1 MISAFFIFNQK
12 GEVLISRL
20 YRTDFK
26 RSIADVFRIQVVSN
40 PDVRSPIITLG
51 STSFFH
57 VRVNNLYV
65 VAVTKTNANAA
76 LVFEFC
82 YRFINICKSY
92 FGKMDEES
100 IKNNFVVVYELVD
113 EINDFG
119 YPQNSEIDTL
129 KTYITTESVVSAIQ
143 APEVSSRITAQATG
157 ATSWRRNGDDVKYK
171 KNEAFVDVVEVVNW
185 MGSSKGTNLRADV
198 DGHIQMRAYLSG
210 TPECKFGLNDKL
222 VIDRS
227 TVGLSGPSS
236 GLADRGG
243 SDAVELDDCQ
253 FHQCVR
259 LNDFDAD
266 RSISFIPPDGE
277 FELMRYRATSNIKLP
292 LRVIPTVTEIGTTKV
307 SYDITLKT
315 TFSPKLSATNIVVRI
330 PTPLNTTDV
339 DVGIL
344 GTGKAKYVPAENVIV
359 WKIPRLQ
366 GGQEC
371 SLSAMAQL
379 TSTTTRQVW
388 ARPPIDIDF
397 QVLMFTASGLIVR
410 FLKVFEKSNYHS
422 IKWVRYLTKANGGY
436 QVRVSVFL
444 S

>member
-1 MISAFFIFNQK
+1 LQAFFIFNQK

-129 KTYITTESVVSAIQ
+129 KTYITTESVVSATQ

-157 ATSWRRNGDDVKYK
+157 ATSWRRSGDDVKYK

-185 MGSSKGTNLRADV
+185 MGSAKGTTLRADV

-222 VIDRS
+222 VIDRGA
-227 TVGLSGPSS
+227 V
-236 GLADRGG
+236 GG

-292 LRVIPTVTEIGTTKV
+292 LKVIPTVTEIGTTKV

-315 TFSPKLSATNIVVRI
+315 TFSPKLSATNVVVRI

-359 WKIPRLQ
+359 WKIARLQ

-388 ARPPIDIDF
+388 ARPPIDVDF

-436 QVRVSVFL
+436 QVR
-444 S
+444 